1 VTNRDKKDSVRGRMA
16 YAGEPFNAA
25 RRKVEAAAVG
35 HIPKAELL
43 EIERT
48 GRCDL
53 SNRELTALPPEIAQ
67 LTGLRELRLDGNHL
81 TALPP
86 PR

>member
-1 VTNRDKKDSVRGRMA
+1 MTNRDKKDSVRGRMA